1 MKCSKCG
8 SEFEIYNIHGLKI
21 PYCPETKEVFIKFP
35 TLKAMA
41 EKMDLKSEIINPN
54 ELEVVNIKEDPVVCS
69 ACGQTMDKV
78 YFNGVIIDKCPACQ
92 GILFDNGE
100 LGRFFKIFMKQ
111 KPEVMD
117 NLKFIETYCTQDD
130 TAKIQSQEIEIQSKE
145 KEHPV
150 RSYNG
155 FVMLFLILACLLFC
169 ALVTLC
175 GFFLPQPLLLFFGI
189 VGLIIFLWTMTGLK
203 LLKPQEAIV
212 FTLFGKYIGTLK
224 GAGYHYVNPFA
235 QNVTCL
241 EPISL
246 KARTLD
252 NGRQKINDEIGN
264 PIEVG
269 IIVIWEVQDT
279 AKAIFNVDDYT
290 NFLSSQSDSAL
301 RNIVRMYPYD
311 APEDSGIQ
319 SLRGDSQEISAKLK
333 AEIQRNVKV
342 AGLNIID
349 AKITHLAYAPEIAV
363 AMLQRQQATAI
374 IDAKKTIVEGAVGM
388 VEMALNKLS
397 SNNIVTLDEA
407 EKAKMV
413 NNLLVTLCS
422 NKEAQPIVKS
432 GE

>member
-1 MKCSKCG
+1 MKCTKCN
-8 SEFEIYNIHGLKI
+8 SEFEIYNKHGFRI
-21 PYCPETKEVFIKFP
+21 PYCPETKEIFLKFP
-35 TLKAMA
+35 ILKTMA

-54 ELEVVNIKEDPVVCS
+54 DIEAINLKETPVTCP
-69 ACGQTMDKV
+69 ACGQTMEKV
-78 YFNGVIIDKCPACQ
+78 YFNGVVLDKCPACQ

-111 KPEVMD
+111 KPDVMD
-117 NLKFIETYCTQDD
+117 NLKFIDTYCNNEAAQCKT
-130 TAKIQSQEIEIQSKE
+130 TAREIEIQSKE
-145 KEHPV
+145 REYPA
-150 RSYNG
+150 SSMNG
-155 FVMLFLILACLLFC
+155 FVALAFILIAAIFCLIFTVSGVFFAGLSFLGIGGFVILAFML
-169 ALVTLC
+169 T
-175 GFFLPQPLLLFFGI
+175 GF
-189 VGLIIFLWTMTGLK
+189 K
-203 LLKPQEAIV
+203 LLKPQEAMV
-212 FTLFGKYIGTLK
+212 LTVFGKYVGTLK
-224 GAGYHYVNPFA
+224 GAGFHYVNPFA
-235 QNVTCL
+235 QSVTPFQ
-241 EPISL
+241 PISL

-279 AKAIFNVDDYT
+279 AKAIFNVDNYT

-311 APEDSGIQ
+311 APEDSGVQ

-333 AEIQRNVKV
+333 AEIQRSVKV

-363 AMLQRQQATAI
+363 AMLQRQQASAV

-397 SNNIVTLDEA
+397 ANNIVTLDEA

-432 GE
+432 GG

>member
-54 ELEVVNIKEDPVVCS
+54 ELEAVNIKEDPVVCS

-117 NLKFIETYCTQDD
+117 NLKFIETYCTHDD

-175 GFFLPQPLLLFFGI
+175 GFFLPQPLLLFLGI

-397 SNNIVTLDEA
+397 SNNIVTLDES